1 MTIDPYQISPNFSSG
16 ETQCHCDDSNCQF
29 GARMVPDPRRPGKY
43 RSEMHPLVMRG
54 LEELRAD
61 ACELAGEDAPIIL
74 TSAAR
79 CPNHNY
85 AVGGHPN
92 SYHLCCRAV
101 DVTCPKL
108 TIQQLHKLTK
118 KNSVFSKHGIGLNVD
133 KHFIH
138 LDVGPLN
145 HFTYARSA
153 DDHKRDTK
161 DGEYVELIDGK
172 EEKKAGAMKADVVK
186 TKSDAKPVEVPKDE
200 KKIPP
205 AGRSLKKTK

>member
-54 LEELRAD
+54 LEELRSD

-85 AVGGHPN
+85 AIGGHPN

-108 TIQQLHKLTK
+108 TIQQLHKLAK

-133 KHFIH
+133 EHFIH

-145 HFTYARSA
+145 HFTYARAWAGS
-153 DDHKRDTK
+153 DHQRDTNE
-161 DGEYVELIDGK
+161 GEYVELLEVK
-172 EEKKAGAMKADVVK
+172 KEKKAGAMKA
-186 TKSDAKPVEVPKDE
+186 DE